1 MACVYGRA
9 NHMKMNIF
17 FNFNGIH
24 AHVKTATVTKTATM
38 QQTANICKNSAKKCT
53 CLLDIGKYFSMG
65 ALSFKVGP
73 AWSCFTMKTSS
84 KARSK
89 A

>member
-73 AWSCFTMKTSS
+73 VPGLASQ
-84 KARSK
+84 
-89 A
+89 